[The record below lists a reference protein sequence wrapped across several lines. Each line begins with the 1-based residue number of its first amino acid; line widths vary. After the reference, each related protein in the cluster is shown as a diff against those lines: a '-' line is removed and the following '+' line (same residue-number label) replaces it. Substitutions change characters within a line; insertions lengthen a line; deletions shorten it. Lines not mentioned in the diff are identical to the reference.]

1 MKISFK
7 RNCDMLDERQ
17 LLIRGNVFQH
27 TMIYYMFATLLN
39 GWLTES
45 GIVWAPGMMEGIII
59 FWLGTDL
66 ALCEY
71 ILRDVT
77 PKGGGNDILYILQ
90 GICGGILLILNCFHI
105 ADGRPLV
112 NGSGLTRE
120 GGHMTVAALMLVIF
134 LTYLFKRIYD
144 RFKPV
149 EEEE

>member
-1 MKISFK
+1 MKFPFK
-7 RNCDMLDERQ
+7 RNCDTLDERQ

-27 TMIYYMFATLLN
+27 TMIFYMTAILVN
-39 GWLTES
+39 GWLTEC
-45 GIVWAPGMMEGIII
+45 GIVWAPGMMEELII
-59 FWLGTDL
+59 FWLGMDL

-77 PKGGGNDILYILQ
+77 PRGGRNDLLYIFQ
-90 GICGGILLILNCFHI
+90 GICGGMLAILNCFHI

-112 NGSGLTRE
+112 NGSGLTEE
-120 GGHMTVAALMLVIF
+120 GGHMTIAALMLVIF
-134 LTYLFKRIYD
+134 LTYLGKRIYD

>member
-27 TMIYYMFATLLN
+27 TMIFYMAATLLN
-39 GWLTES
+39 GWLAEN
-45 GIVWAPGMMEGIII
+45 GIVWAPGMMEGMII

-77 PKGGGNDILYILQ
+77 PKGSGNDILYIFD
-90 GICGGILLILNCFHI
+90 GICGGSLAVLNCFHI
-105 ADGRPLV
+105 ADGLPLAD
-112 NGSGLTRE
+112 GGGLTRE
-120 GGHMTVAALMLVIF
+120 GGHMVVAALMLVVF
-134 LTYLFKRIYD
+134 FTYLFKRIYD
-144 RFKPV
+144 RFKAAD
-149 EEEE
+149 EEE